1 MTDSKFLAWCRN
13 PNKRK
18 RQASSLHGQI
28 YAWACMLRDD
38 GIGHARA
45 YHIIRR
51 MVDAVREDNGGRF
64 TPDREILSA
73 IQYAYEVTPATGTAR
88 VRPWPVPNKT
98 LQAECRR
105 LSKRREWSL
114 EKLREASALEV
125 HCDGT
130 TGHKQTKPEWFL
142 AALLGTGGDCFGDP
156 LVCVGMGVS
165 KFETAPLSTF
175 SGQLHLW
182 EFVVPNAMSA
192 LEGKRKSDGELSAH
206 TLDNTGPR
214 QNIVVEFD
222 DGATLDEQA
231 ARHIWLSEFR
241 DLRMVV
247 FSGSKSLHGW
257 YRATDEAS
265 DRKFMEEAVRLG
277 GDPKTWLKSQFVR
290 MPNGQRENGTI
301 QRVEF
306 FDA

>member
-1 MTDSKFLAWCRN
+1 LTDSKFLAWCRN
-13 PNKRK
+13 PNRQK
-18 RQASSLHGQI
+18 RQAASLHSQI
-28 YAWACMLRDD
+28 YHWACLLRDD
-38 GIGHARA
+38 GMAHPWA
-45 YHIIRR
+45 YRVIRS
-51 MVDAVREDNGGRF
+51 MVDAVREDTGRF

-73 IQYAYEVTPATGTAR
+73 IQYAYEVTPSTVTAR

-114 EKLREASALEV
+114 DRLREASALDAAEMNE
-125 HCDGT
+125 T
-130 TGHKQTKPEWFL
+130 PPQWFL
-142 AALLGTGGDCFGDP
+142 GALLGGGEA
-156 LVCVGMGVS
+156 LVCVGQGVA
-165 KFETAPLSTF
+165 KFETTALSSF
-175 SGQLHLW
+175 HSQLHLW

-192 LEGKRKSDGELSAH
+192 PLGKRKSDGEMSAH

-214 QNIVVEFD
+214 QNMVVEFD

-241 DLRMVV
+241 SLRMVV

-257 YRATDEAS
+257 YAATDEAS
-265 DRKFMEEAVRLG
+265 DRKFFEEAVRLG
-277 GDPKTWLKSQFVR
+277 ADPKTWLKSQFVR

-301 QRVEF
+301 QKVEF

>member
-1 MTDSKFLAWCRN
+1 MSKFLAWCRN
-13 PNKRK
+13 PNRRK
-18 RQASSLHGQI
+18 KVAGSLHSQI
-28 YAWACMLRDD
+28 YHWACLLRDD
-38 GIGHARA
+38 GVTHPRA
-45 YHIIRR
+45 YRIIRQ
-51 MVDAVREDNGGRF
+51 MVDAVREDTARF

-73 IQYAYEVTPATGTAR
+73 IQTAYEVTPSTGTAR
-88 VRPWPVPNKT
+88 TRPWPVPNRT
-98 LQAECRR
+98 LQGECRR
-105 LSKRREWSL
+105 LSKARGWTL
-114 EKLREASALEV
+114 EKLREASAFTVKDALEA
-125 HCDGT
+125 D
-130 TGHKQTKPEWFL
+130 PWFCL
-142 AALLGTGGDCFGDP
+142 ADMVGKGA
-156 LVCVGMGVS
+156 LVCIGQGVA
-165 KFETAPLSTF
+165 KFQTLPLEEVR
-175 SGQLHLW
+175 GQLHLW

-222 DGATLDEQA
+222 DGATPDEQA
-231 ARHIWLSEFR
+231 ARHIWLSEYR
-241 DLRMVV
+241 KLRMVV

-257 YRATDEAS
+257 YQAQGEAE

-290 MPNGQRENGTI
+290 LPNGQREDGTI

>member
-1 MTDSKFLAWCRN
+1 MSKFLAWCRS

-18 RQASSLHGQI
+18 RTATSLHGQI
-28 YAWACMLRDD
+28 YHWACLLRDD
-38 GIGHARA
+38 GVSHPRA
-45 YHIIRR
+45 YRIIRH
-51 MVDAVREDNGGRF
+51 MVDAVREDTARF

-73 IQYAYEVTPATGTAR
+73 IQYAYEVTPSTGTER

-105 LSKRREWSL
+105 LSKARGWTL
-114 EKLREASALEV
+114 EKLREASAMPYDAQSRTDASYFVNSLI
-125 HCDGT
+125 GS
-130 TGHKQTKPEWFL
+130 GL
-142 AALLGTGGDCFGDP
+142 I
-156 LVCVGMGVS
+156 CVGIGVS
-165 KFETAPLSTF
+165 KFETAPYQDLVMRLSKY
-175 SGQLHLW
+175 

-222 DGATLDEQA
+222 DGASLDEQA

-241 DLRMVV
+241 NLRLVV

-257 YRATDEAS
+257 YQAKDEAD

-277 GDPKTWLKSQFVR
+277 GDPKTWLRSQFVR
-290 MPNGQRENGTI
+290 LPNGQREDGTI

>member
-1 MTDSKFLAWCRN
+1 MSKFLAWCRN
-13 PNKRK
+13 PNRRK
-18 RQASSLHGQI
+18 KVAGSLHSQI
-28 YAWACMLRDD
+28 YHWACLLRDD
-38 GIGHARA
+38 GVTHPRA
-45 YHIIRR
+45 YRIIRQ
-51 MVDAVREDNGGRF
+51 MVDAVREDTARF

-73 IQYAYEVTPATGTAR
+73 IQTAYEVTPSTGTAR
-88 VRPWPVPNKT
+88 TRPWPVPNRT
-98 LQAECRR
+98 LQGECRR
-105 LSKRREWSL
+105 LSKARGWTL
-114 EKLREASALEV
+114 EKLREASSFEA
-125 HCDGT
+125 DYISSIDP
-130 TGHKQTKPEWFL
+130 QWFL
-142 AALLGTGGDCFGDP
+142 KELLVGDP
-156 LVCVGMGVS
+156 LICVGVGVA
-165 KFETAPLSTF
+165 KFETAPLS
-175 SGQLHLW
+175 HLADRLRLY

-222 DGATLDEQA
+222 DGATPDEQA
-231 ARHIWLSEFR
+231 ARHIWLSEYR
-241 DLRMVV
+241 KLRMVV

-257 YRATDEAS
+257 YQAKDEAE

-290 MPNGQRENGTI
+290 LPNGQREDGTI

>member
-1 MTDSKFLAWCRN
+1 MSKFLAWCRN

-18 RQASSLHGQI
+18 RTATSLHGQI
-28 YAWACMLRDD
+28 YHWACLLRDD
-38 GIGHARA
+38 GVSHPRA
-45 YHIIRR
+45 YRIIRQ
-51 MVDAVREDNGGRF
+51 MVDAVREDNGRF

-73 IQYAYEVTPATGTAR
+73 IQYSYEVTPSTGTER
-88 VRPWPVPNKT
+88 VRPWPVPNRT

-105 LSKRREWSL
+105 LSRARGWTL
-114 EKLREASALEV
+114 ESLRESSAV
-125 HCDGT
+125 DVDTHD
-130 TGHKQTKPEWFL
+130 KADPAWFL
-142 AALLGTGGDCFGDP
+142 RSLLGDGDP
-156 LVCVGMGVS
+156 LVCVGQGVA
-165 KFETAPLSTF
+165 KFETAELSGF

-231 ARHIWLSEFR
+231 ARHIWLSSFR
-241 DLRMVV
+241 KLRLVV

-257 YRATDEAS
+257 YQAESEAD

-290 MPNGQRENGTI
+290 LPNGQREDGTI
-301 QRVEF
+301 QRVEY

>member
-1 MTDSKFLAWCRN
+1 MSKFLAWCRN
-13 PNKRK
+13 PNRRK
-18 RQASSLHGQI
+18 KVAGSLHSQI
-28 YAWACMLRDD
+28 YHWACLLRDD
-38 GIGHARA
+38 GVTHPRA
-45 YHIIRR
+45 YRIIRQ
-51 MVDAVREDNGGRF
+51 MVDAVREDTARF

-73 IQYAYEVTPATGTAR
+73 IQTAYEVTPSTGTAR
-88 VRPWPVPNKT
+88 TRPWPVPNRT
-98 LQAECRR
+98 LQGECRR
-105 LSKRREWSL
+105 LSKARGWTL
-114 EKLREASALEV
+114 DKLREASALDAAEMEK
-125 HCDGT
+125 T
-130 TGHKQTKPEWFL
+130 APEWFL
-142 AALLGTGGDCFGDP
+142 GSLLGGGFE
-156 LVCVGMGVS
+156 LVCVGMGVA
-165 KFETAPLSTF
+165 KFETAAISMF
-175 SGQLHLW
+175 HGQLRMW

-222 DGATLDEQA
+222 DGATPDEQA
-231 ARHIWLSEFR
+231 ARHIWLSEYR
-241 DLRMVV
+241 KLRMVV

-257 YRATDEAS
+257 YQAQGEAE

-290 MPNGQRENGTI
+290 LPNGQRQDGTI

>member
-1 MTDSKFLAWCRN
+1 MTNSKFLAWCRN
-13 PNKRK
+13 PNRRK
-18 RQASSLHGQI
+18 KVAGSLHSQI
-28 YAWACMLRDD
+28 YHWACLLREDAVT
-38 GIGHARA
+38 HPRA
-45 YHIIRR
+45 YRIIRQ
-51 MVDAVREDNGGRF
+51 MVDAVREDTARF

-73 IQYAYEVTPATGTAR
+73 IQTAYEVTPSTGTAR
-88 VRPWPVPNKT
+88 TRPWPVPNRT
-98 LQAECRR
+98 LQGECRR
-105 LSKRREWSL
+105 LSKARGWTL
-114 EKLREASALEV
+114 EKLREASAFTVKDALEA
-125 HCDGT
+125 D
-130 TGHKQTKPEWFL
+130 PWFFL
-142 AALLGTGGDCFGDP
+142 ADMVGKGA
-156 LVCVGMGVS
+156 LVCIGQGVA
-165 KFETAPLSTF
+165 KFQTLPLEEVR
-175 SGQLHLW
+175 GQLHLW

-222 DGATLDEQA
+222 DGATPDEQA
-231 ARHIWLSEFR
+231 ARHIWLSEYR
-241 DLRMVV
+241 KLRMVV

-257 YRATDEAS
+257 YQAKDEAE

-290 MPNGQRENGTI
+290 LPNGQREDGTI

>member
-1 MTDSKFLAWCRN
+1 MVTDSKFLAWCRN
-13 PNKRK
+13 PNRRK
-18 RQASSLHGQI
+18 RQASSLHSQI
-28 YAWACMLRDD
+28 YHWACLLRED
-38 GIGHARA
+38 GVAHPRA
-45 YHIIRR
+45 YRIIRR
-51 MVDAVREDNGGRF
+51 MVDVARERNERF

-73 IQYAYEVTPATGTAR
+73 IQGAYEVTPSTGTER

-114 EKLREASALEV
+114 ERLREASAVDAAEAA
-125 HCDGT
+125 
-130 TGHKQTKPEWFL
+130 KAMPQWFL
-142 AALLGTGGDCFGDP
+142 RALLGADP
-156 LVCVGMGVS
+156 LICVGIGVAKFQTDRMG
-165 KFETAPLSTF
+165 FFTEHELT
-175 SGQLHLW
+175 QY

-192 LEGKRKSDGELSAH
+192 PLGKRKSDGEMSAH

-241 DLRMVV
+241 KLRMVV

-257 YRATDEAS
+257 YAATDEAE
-265 DRKFMEEAVRLG
+265 DRKFMDEAVRLG

>member
-1 MTDSKFLAWCRN
+1 MSKFLSWCRN
-13 PNKRK
+13 MNRRK
-18 RQASSLHGQI
+18 RVADSLHTQI
-28 YAWACMLRDD
+28 YSWACMLRDD
-38 GIGHARA
+38 GVGHARA

-51 MVDAVREDNGGRF
+51 MADSVRGDNGRF

-73 IQYAYEVTPATGTAR
+73 LQYAYEVTPTTGAQR
-88 VRPWPVPNKT
+88 ARPWPTPNRS
-98 LQAECRR
+98 LQGECRR
-105 LSKRREWSL
+105 LSQRRDWTLKRL
-114 EKLREASALEV
+114 QEASALEAA
-125 HCDGT
+125 DADKT
-130 TGHKQTKPEWFL
+130 PPRWFL
-142 AALLGTGGDCFGDP
+142 QHLLGSDP
-156 LVCVGMGVS
+156 MVCVGIGVA
-165 KFETAPLSTF
+165 KFKTEMLSYFTENE
-175 SGQLHLW
+175 LNTY

-192 LEGKRKSDGELSAH
+192 PLGKRKSDGEMSAH

-231 ARHIWLSEFR
+231 ARHIWLSELR

-257 YRATDEAS
+257 YRAQDEDS
-265 DRKFMEEAVRLG
+265 DRRFMEQAVRLG
-277 GDPKTWLKSQFVR
+277 ADPKTWLRSQFVR
-290 MPNGQRENGTI
+290 LPNGQREGGII

>member
-28 YAWACMLRDD
+28 YHWACMLRDD

-73 IQYAYEVTPATGTAR
+73 IQYAYEVTPSTGTAR
-88 VRPWPVPNKT
+88 VRPWPMPNKT

-114 EKLREASALEV
+114 EKLREASALDAAEMEK
-125 HCDGT
+125 T
-130 TGHKQTKPEWFL
+130 APEWFL
-142 AALLGTGGDCFGDP
+142 GSLLGGSEV
-156 LVCVGMGVS
+156 LACVGLGVA
-165 KFETAPLSTF
+165 KFETAAMSAF
-175 SGQLHLW
+175 AGQLRMW

>member
-1 MTDSKFLAWCRN
+1 MTNSKFLAWCRN
-13 PNKRK
+13 PNRRK
-18 RQASSLHGQI
+18 KVAGSLHSQI
-28 YAWACMLRDD
+28 YHWACLLRED
-38 GIGHARA
+38 GVAHPRA
-45 YHIIRR
+45 YRIIRQ
-51 MVDAVREDNGGRF
+51 MVDAVREDTARF

-73 IQYAYEVTPATGTAR
+73 IQTAYEVTPSTGTAR
-88 VRPWPVPNKT
+88 TRPWPVPNRT
-98 LQAECRR
+98 LQGECRR
-105 LSKRREWSL
+105 LSRARGWTL

-125 HCDGT
+125 TMEGNIRPSET
-130 TGHKQTKPEWFL
+130 RPEWFL
-142 AALLGTGGDCFGDP
+142 AAVLGDDP

-165 KFETAPLSTF
+165 KFETARLSEFT
-175 SGQLHLW
+175 GQLHLW
-182 EFVVPNAMSA
+182 EFIVPNAMSA

-222 DGATLDEQA
+222 DGATPDEQA
-231 ARHIWLSEFR
+231 ARHIWLSEYR
-241 DLRMVV
+241 KLRMVV

-257 YRATDEAS
+257 YQARDEAE

-290 MPNGQRENGTI
+290 LPNGQREDGTI

>member
-1 MTDSKFLAWCRN
+1 MSKFLSWCRN
-13 PNKRK
+13 PNRRK
-18 RQASSLHGQI
+18 KTATSLHGQI
-28 YAWACMLRDD
+28 YHWACLLRDD
-38 GIGHARA
+38 GVSHPRA
-45 YHIIRR
+45 YRIIRR
-51 MVDAVREDNGGRF
+51 MVDAVREENGRF

-73 IQYAYEVTPATGTAR
+73 IQYSYEVTPATGTER

-105 LSKRREWSL
+105 LSKQRGWNL
-114 EKLREASALEV
+114 ESLREASALTVKDAIEA
-125 HCDGT
+125 D
-130 TGHKQTKPEWFL
+130 PWFFM
-142 AALLGTGGDCFGDP
+142 AAMVGQGA
-156 LVCVGMGVS
+156 LVCIGQGVA
-165 KFETAPLSTF
+165 KFETLPLEEVRT
-175 SGQLHLW
+175 QLHLW
-182 EFVVPNAMSA
+182 EFIVPNAMSA

-241 DLRMVV
+241 KLRLVV

-257 YRATDEAS
+257 YAAENEAD

-277 GDPKTWLKSQFVR
+277 GDPKTWLRSQFVR
-290 MPNGQRENGTI
+290 LPNGQREDGTI

>member
-1 MTDSKFLAWCRN
+1 MTDSKFLAWCRS

-18 RQASSLHGQI
+18 RAVGSIHTQI
-28 YAWACMLRDD
+28 YHWACLLRDD

-73 IQYAYEVTPATGTAR
+73 IQYAYEVTPSTGTAR

-105 LSKRREWSL
+105 LLKRREWSL
-114 EKLREASALEV
+114 EKLREASAHPHEALGRTDASFFV
-125 HCDGT
+125 NS
-130 TGHKQTKPEWFL
+130 
-142 AALLGTGGDCFGDP
+142 LLGSG
-156 LVCVGMGVS
+156 LICVGIGVS
-165 KFETAPLSTF
+165 KFETAEYRDLVNRLSKY
-175 SGQLHLW
+175 
-182 EFVVPNAMSA
+182 EFIVPSAMSA

-290 MPNGQRENGTI
+290 MPNGRRENGTI

>member
-1 MTDSKFLAWCRN
+1 
-13 PNKRK
+13 
-18 RQASSLHGQI
+18 
-28 YAWACMLRDD
+28 
-38 GIGHARA
+38 
-45 YHIIRR
+45 
-51 MVDAVREDNGGRF
+51 MVDAVREDTARF

-73 IQYAYEVTPATGTAR
+73 IQTAYEVTPSTGTAR
-88 VRPWPVPNKT
+88 TRPWPVPNRA
-98 LQAECRR
+98 LQGECRR
-105 LSKRREWSL
+105 LSKARGWTL
-114 EKLREASALEV
+114 QKLREASAFEV
-125 HCDGT
+125 DYMA
-130 TGHKQTKPEWFL
+130 KVEPLYFL
-142 AALLGTGGDCFGDP
+142 KELMGSANR
-156 LVCVGMGVS
+156 LVCLGVGVC
-165 KFETAPLSTF
+165 KFETAPMVEFGDRLR
-175 SGQLHLW
+175 LY

-222 DGATLDEQA
+222 DGATPDEQA
-231 ARHIWLSEFR
+231 ARHIWLSEYR
-241 DLRMVV
+241 KLRMVV

-257 YRATDEAS
+257 YQAKDEAD

-290 MPNGQRENGTI
+290 LPNGQREDGTI

>member
-1 MTDSKFLAWCRN
+1 MSKFLAWCRS

-18 RQASSLHGQI
+18 RTATSLHGQI
-28 YAWACMLRDD
+28 YHWACLLRDD
-38 GIGHARA
+38 GVSHPRA
-45 YHIIRR
+45 YRIIRQ
-51 MVDAVREDNGGRF
+51 MVDAVREENARF

-73 IQYAYEVTPATGTAR
+73 IQYAYEVTPSTGTER
-88 VRPWPVPNKT
+88 VRPWPVPNRT
-98 LQAECRR
+98 LQAECKR
-105 LSKRREWSL
+105 LSARRGWSL
-114 EKLREASALEV
+114 EALRESSALDAKTADETSP
-125 HCDGT
+125 D
-130 TGHKQTKPEWFL
+130 WFL
-142 AALLGTGGDCFGDP
+142 KHLLGDGMDV
-156 LVCVGMGVS
+156 LICVGTGVA
-165 KFETAPLSTF
+165 KFETELLYTF
-175 SGQLHLW
+175 GARLLMF

-192 LEGKRKSDGELSAH
+192 PMGKRKSDGQYSAH

-222 DGATLDEQA
+222 DGASLDEQA

-241 DLRMVV
+241 KLRLVV

-257 YRATDEAS
+257 YQAQNEAD

-277 GDPKTWLKSQFVR
+277 GDPKTWLRSQFVR
-290 MPNGQRENGTI
+290 LPNGQREDGTI

>member
-18 RQASSLHGQI
+18 RVVSSMHTQI
-28 YAWACMLRDD
+28 YHWACLLRDD
-38 GIGHARA
+38 GVAHPRA
-45 YHIIRR
+45 YRIIRK
-51 MVDAVREDNGGRF
+51 MVDVARQRNERF

-73 IQYAYEVTPATGTAR
+73 IQYAYEVTPSTGTAR
-88 VRPWPVPNKT
+88 ARPWPVPNKT
-98 LQAECRR
+98 LQGECRR

-114 EKLREASALEV
+114 ERLREASILDA
-125 HCDGT
+125 HT
-130 TGHKQTKPEWFL
+130 TSTTAPEWFL
-142 AALLGTGGDCFGDP
+142 ASLVGHADP
-156 LVCVGMGVS
+156 LVCVGQGVA

-175 SGQLHLW
+175 RGQLHLW

-192 LEGKRKSDGELSAH
+192 LEGRRKSDGELSAH
-206 TLDNTGPR
+206 TLDNTGRR

-241 DLRMVV
+241 KLQMVV

-257 YRATDEAS
+257 YRATDEAE

-290 MPNGQRENGTI
+290 VPNGQRDNGTI

>member
-13 PNKRK
+13 PNRRK

-28 YAWACMLRDD
+28 YHWACLLRDD
-38 GIGHARA
+38 GMAHPWA
-45 YHIIRR
+45 YRVIRN
-51 MVDAVREDNGGRF
+51 MVDAVREDTGRF

-114 EKLREASALEV
+114 ERLREASALEAAEAEK
-125 HCDGT
+125 T
-130 TGHKQTKPEWFL
+130 PPEWFL
-142 AALLGTGGDCFGDP
+142 GSLLGGSDVM
-156 LVCVGMGVS
+156 VCVGQGVA
-165 KFETAPLSTF
+165 KFETAALSIWAPNR
-175 SGQLHLW
+175 LRLW

-192 LEGKRKSDGELSAH
+192 LEGKRKSDGEMSAH

-257 YRATDEAS
+257 YRATDEAE

-301 QRVEF
+301 QRVYY

>member
-1 MTDSKFLAWCRN
+1 MSSKFLAWCRN

-18 RQASSLHGQI
+18 RVTPSLHGQI
-28 YAWACMLRDD
+28 YHWACLLRDD
-38 GIGHARA
+38 GMSHPWA
-45 YHIIRR
+45 YRIIRQ
-51 MVDAVREDNGGRF
+51 MVDSIREENGRF

-73 IQYAYEVTPATGTAR
+73 IQYSYEVTPSTGAER
-88 VRPWPVPNKT
+88 VRPWPMPNRT

-105 LSKRREWSL
+105 LSKARNWNL
-114 EKLREASALEV
+114 EQLREASALDASTADTAE
-125 HCDGT
+125 
-130 TGHKQTKPEWFL
+130 PAWFL
-142 AALLGTGGDCFGDP
+142 RAMLRGE
-156 LVCVGMGVS
+156 LVCVGTGVS
-165 KFETAPLSTF
+165 KFTTAPLVGISD
-175 SGQLHLW
+175 QLRLY
-182 EFVVPNAMSA
+182 EFVVPSAMSA
-192 LEGKRKSDGELSAH
+192 LEGKRKSDGEMSAH

-241 DLRMVV
+241 QLRMVV

-257 YRATDEAS
+257 YKAQNEAD
-265 DRKFMEEAVRLG
+265 DRKFMEEAVRMG
-277 GDPKTWLKSQFVR
+277 ADPKTWLKSQFVR
-290 MPNGQRENGTI
+290 MPNGQREDGTI

>member
-1 MTDSKFLAWCRN
+1 MSKFLSWCRN
-13 PNKRK
+13 PNRRK
-18 RQASSLHGQI
+18 KTATSLHGQI
-28 YAWACMLRDD
+28 YHWACLLRDD
-38 GIGHARA
+38 GVSHPRA
-45 YHIIRR
+45 YRIIRR
-51 MVDAVREDNGGRF
+51 MVDAVREENGRF

-73 IQYAYEVTPATGTAR
+73 IQYSYEVTPATGTER

-105 LSKRREWSL
+105 LSKQRGWNL
-114 EKLREASALEV
+114 ESLREASALDPKE
-125 HCDGT
+125 
-130 TGHKQTKPEWFL
+130 
-142 AALLGTGGDCFGDP
+142 AAEAEPGFFVAWMLGNGA
-156 LVCVGMGVS
+156 LVCIGQGVA
-165 KFETAPLSTF
+165 KFETLPLEEVRT
-175 SGQLHLW
+175 QLRLW

-192 LEGKRKSDGELSAH
+192 HMGKRKSDGEYSAH

-241 DLRMVV
+241 KLRLVV

-257 YRATDEAS
+257 YAAENEAD

-277 GDPKTWLKSQFVR
+277 GDPKTWLRSQFVR
-290 MPNGQRENGTI
+290 LPNGQREDGTI

>member
-1 MTDSKFLAWCRN
+1 MSKFLAWCRN
-13 PNKRK
+13 PNRRK
-18 RQASSLHGQI
+18 KVAGSLHSQI
-28 YAWACMLRDD
+28 YHWACLLRDD
-38 GIGHARA
+38 GVTHPRA
-45 YHIIRR
+45 YRIIRQ
-51 MVDAVREDNGGRF
+51 MVDAVREDTARF

-73 IQYAYEVTPATGTAR
+73 IQTAYEVTPSTGTAR
-88 VRPWPVPNKT
+88 TRPWPVPNRT
-98 LQAECRR
+98 LQGECRR
-105 LSKRREWSL
+105 LSKARGWTL
-114 EKLREASALEV
+114 EKLREASAFTVKDALKA
-125 HCDGT
+125 D
-130 TGHKQTKPEWFL
+130 PWFFL
-142 AALLGTGGDCFGDP
+142 ADMVGKGA
-156 LVCVGMGVS
+156 LVCIGQGVA
-165 KFETAPLSTF
+165 KFQTLPLEEVR
-175 SGQLHLW
+175 GQLHLW

-222 DGATLDEQA
+222 DGATRDEQA
-231 ARHIWLSEFR
+231 ARHIWLSEYR
-241 DLRMVV
+241 KLRMVV

-257 YRATDEAS
+257 YQAKDEAE

-290 MPNGQRENGTI
+290 LPNGQREDGTI

>member
-51 MVDAVREDNGGRF
+51 MVDAVREENARF

-73 IQYAYEVTPATGTAR
+73 IQYAYEVTPSTGTDR
-88 VRPWPVPNKT
+88 VRPWPVPNRT
-98 LQAECRR
+98 LQAECKR
-105 LSKRREWSL
+105 LSARRGWSL
-114 EKLREASALEV
+114 DALRESSAL
-125 HCDGT
+125 DAKT
-130 TGHKQTKPEWFL
+130 
-142 AALLGTGGDCFGDP
+142 AAEGDPCFFVATMVGGDA
-156 LVCVGMGVS
+156 LVCVGQGVA
-165 KFETAPLSTF
+165 KFETAPLSAF
-175 SGQLHLW
+175 RGQLHLW

-206 TLDNTGPR
+206 TLDNTGQR

-222 DGATLDEQA
+222 DGASLDEQA

-241 DLRMVV
+241 KLRLVV

-257 YRATDEAS
+257 YEAQGEAE

-277 GDPKTWLKSQFVR
+277 GDPKTWLRSQFVR
-290 MPNGQRENGTI
+290 LPNGQREDGTI

>member
-1 MTDSKFLAWCRN
+1 LSKFLSWCRN
-13 PNKRK
+13 MNRRK
-18 RQASSLHGQI
+18 RVAVSLHTQI

-45 YHIIRR
+45 YHIIRK
-51 MVDAVREDNGGRF
+51 MVDGVREDTGRF

-73 IQYAYEVTPATGTAR
+73 IQYAYEVTPTTGTER
-88 VRPWPVPNKT
+88 VRPWPTPNKT
-98 LQAECRR
+98 LQGECRR
-105 LSKRREWSL
+105 LSERRGWTL
-114 EKLREASALEV
+114 DRLREASALDPDEAA
-125 HCDGT
+125 
-130 TGHKQTKPEWFL
+130 KAEPAWLL
-142 AALLGTGGDCFGDP
+142 ASLLGESA
-156 LVCVGMGVS
+156 LVCVGIGVA
-165 KFETAPLSTF
+165 KFETAPLDALKE
-175 SGQLHLW
+175 QLRLY
-182 EFVVPNAMSA
+182 ELVVPNAMSA
-192 LEGKRKSDGELSAH
+192 LTGKRKSDGAESSH

-231 ARHIWLSEFR
+231 ARHIWLSELR

-257 YRATDEAS
+257 YRATDEQA
-265 DRKFMEEAVRLG
+265 DRQFMETAVRLG
-277 GDPKTWLKSQFVR
+277 GDPKTWLRSQFVR

>member
-1 MTDSKFLAWCRN
+1 LDWCRS

-18 RQASSLHGQI
+18 RTATSLHGQI
-28 YAWACMLRDD
+28 YHWACLLRDD
-38 GIGHARA
+38 GVSHPRA
-45 YHIIRR
+45 YRIIRR
-51 MVDAVREDNGGRF
+51 MVDAVREENGRF

-73 IQYAYEVTPATGTAR
+73 IQYSYEVTPATGTER

-105 LSKRREWSL
+105 LSKQRGWNL
-114 EKLREASALEV
+114 ESLREASAMPYDAQLRTDASYFV
-125 HCDGT
+125 NSLIGS
-130 TGHKQTKPEWFL
+130 G
-142 AALLGTGGDCFGDP
+142 
-156 LVCVGMGVS
+156 LVCVGIGVS
-165 KFETAPLSTF
+165 KFETAPYQDLVVRLSKY
-175 SGQLHLW
+175 

-241 DLRMVV
+241 KLRLVV

-257 YRATDEAS
+257 YAAENEAD
-265 DRKFMEEAVRLG
+265 DR
-277 GDPKTWLKSQFVR
+277 
-290 MPNGQRENGTI
+290 
-301 QRVEF
+301 
-306 FDA
+306 

>member
-18 RQASSLHGQI
+18 RVASSLHTQI

-38 GIGHARA
+38 GMAHPWA
-45 YHIIRR
+45 YRVIRN
-51 MVDAVREDNGGRF
+51 MVDAVREDTGRF

-73 IQYAYEVTPATGTAR
+73 IQYAYEVTPSTGTAR
-88 VRPWPVPNKT
+88 ARPWPVPNKT

-114 EKLREASALEV
+114 ERLREASALEAAAM
-125 HCDGT
+125 DET
-130 TGHKQTKPEWFL
+130 PPQWFL
-142 AALLGTGGDCFGDP
+142 GALLGGGEA
-156 LVCVGMGVS
+156 LVCVGLGVA
-165 KFETAPLSTF
+165 KFETAALSSF
-175 SGQLHLW
+175 HSQLHLW
-182 EFVVPNAMSA
+182 EFIVPNAMSA
-192 LEGKRKSDGELSAH
+192 LEGKRKSDGEMSAH

-257 YRATDEAS
+257 YRATDEAE

-301 QRVEF
+301 QRVYY

>member
-1 MTDSKFLAWCRN
+1 MSKFLAWCRN

-18 RQASSLHGQI
+18 RVASSLHSQI
-28 YAWACMLRDD
+28 YHWACLLRDD
-38 GIGHARA
+38 GMSHVWA
-45 YHIIRR
+45 YRTIRQ
-51 MVDAVREDNGGRF
+51 MVDAVREENARF

-73 IQYAYEVTPATGTAR
+73 IQTAYEVTPSTGTAR
-88 VRPWPVPNKT
+88 VRPWPMPNKT
-98 LQAECRR
+98 LQGECKR
-105 LSKRREWSL
+105 LSARRGWSL
-114 EKLREASALEV
+114 DALRESSALTVKDALEA
-125 HCDGT
+125 D
-130 TGHKQTKPEWFL
+130 PWFFL
-142 AALLGTGGDCFGDP
+142 AALVGQGA
-156 LVCVGMGVS
+156 LVCIGQGVA
-165 KFETAPLSTF
+165 KFETLPLEDVRT
-175 SGQLHLW
+175 QLHLW

-192 LEGKRKSDGELSAH
+192 FEGKRKSDGELSAH

-222 DGATLDEQA
+222 NGTPDEQA

-241 DLRMVV
+241 NLRLVV

-257 YRATDEAS
+257 YEAQNEAD

-290 MPNGQRENGTI
+290 LPNGQREDGTI

-306 FDA
+306 FNA

>member
-1 MTDSKFLAWCRN
+1 MSKFLAWCRS

-18 RQASSLHGQI
+18 RTATSLHGQI
-28 YAWACMLRDD
+28 YHWACLLRED
-38 GIGHARA
+38 GVSHPRA
-45 YHIIRR
+45 YRIIRQ
-51 MVDAVREDNGGRF
+51 MVDAVREENARF

-73 IQYAYEVTPATGTAR
+73 IQYAYEVTPSTGTER
-88 VRPWPVPNKT
+88 VRPWPMPNRT
-98 LQAECRR
+98 LQAECKR
-105 LSKRREWSL
+105 LSARRGWSL
-114 EKLREASALEV
+114 EALRESSAFELDYMAKVE
-125 HCDGT
+125 
-130 TGHKQTKPEWFL
+130 PLYFL
-142 AALLGTGGDCFGDP
+142 KELMGSGDR
-156 LVCVGMGVS
+156 LVCVGVGVS
-165 KFETAPLSTF
+165 KFETAPMVEFGDRLR
-175 SGQLHLW
+175 LY

-222 DGATLDEQA
+222 DGASLDEQA

-241 DLRMVV
+241 KLRLVV

-257 YRATDEAS
+257 YEAQNETD

-277 GDPKTWLKSQFVR
+277 GDPKTWLRSQFVR
-290 MPNGQRENGTI
+290 LPNGQREDGTI